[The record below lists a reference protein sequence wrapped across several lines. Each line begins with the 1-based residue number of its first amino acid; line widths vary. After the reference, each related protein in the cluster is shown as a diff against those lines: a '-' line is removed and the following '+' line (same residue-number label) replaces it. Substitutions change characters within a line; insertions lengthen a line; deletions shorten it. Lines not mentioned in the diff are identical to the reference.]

1 MTLLDTG
8 PLVGL
13 FDPRDP
19 SHAACRRALER
30 LGGPLLVTVPVLTE
44 AFHFLS
50 PRSRGSAALRTFLLS
65 GAVEPWFLD
74 PAGMVRAL
82 ALMERYADAPMDF
95 ADASLVVAAERS
107 GTRRVLTL
115 DRRHFETYRV
125 AHGRRQ
131 DPFRIVE
138 V

>member
-1 MTLLDTG
+1 LTLLDTG

-19 SHAACRRALER
+19 SHAACRRALQR
-30 LGGPLLVTVPVLTE
+30 LRGPLLVTVPVLTE

-65 GAVEPWFLD
+65 GAVEPRFLD
-74 PAGMVRAL
+74 AAGMARAL

-95 ADASLVVAAERS
+95 ADASLVVAAEGS

-115 DRRHFETYRV
+115 DRRHFATYRV
-125 AHGRRQ
+125 TRGRRK
-131 DPFRIVE
+131 DPFEIVE